1 MKFIIRITNNYL
13 INDTNR
19 TSNQLLTQDNMA
31 KPTECIFS
39 YANGSV
45 YMGHMVNGK
54 RHGRGTL
61 RSAAFVYSSD
71 SEYTQEN
78 AVENAHCAKWHEY
91 IGNWSND
98 EMHGYGCHLWKSG
111 DGGEVTLF
119 QGEWEHGRPQR
130 KRRQSGDSVD
140 FNEEV
145 ETSVFGY

>member
-1 MKFIIRITNNYL
+1 MT
-13 INDTNR
+13 
-19 TSNQLLTQDNMA
+19 

-39 YANGSV
+39 YADGSV

-61 RSAAFVYSSD
+61 RTAAFVYSSI
-71 SEYTQEN
+71 SAYTQEN

-98 EMHGYGCHLWKSG
+98 EMHGCGCHLWKSG

-119 QGEWEHGRPQR
+119 QGEWENGRPQR
-130 KRRQSGDSVD
+130 QRRPSSESVESVEP
-140 FNEEV
+140 NEGAALSEDAADIDININIPMAMSAEM